1 MKANI
6 KMSSD
11 LYGEETF
18 PYESI
23 KEAKQGFSRLIKAI
37 QQRKDQ
43 VEREL
48 VLEGS
53 NGKVYKEVKVLS
65 STLVEVI
72 V

>member
-1 MKANI
+1 MKATI

-11 LYGEETF
+11 LYGQETF

-23 KEAKQGFSRLIKAI
+23 KEAKQGFSRLIKVI
-37 QQRKDQ
+37 QARKDQ

-53 NGKVYKEVKVLS
+53 NCKTYKEVRVLS
-65 STLVEVI
+65 STLLEVI